1 MNNITSIPPQ
11 MRTGRSWYEG
21 TADAVYQNLYL
32 IERSGADLVVILSG
46 DHVYRMDYS
55 AMLRAHG
62 ETRADVTVASMR
74 VALGEAGRFGILSID
89 EANRITRFEE
99 KPVRPKPMPGDREH
113 ALASMGIYVF
123 SREFLSEVL
132 REDHEIEGSSHDF
145 GNDILPRLIS
155 SCRVYAY
162 LFGGHTGRV
171 AIDRYWRD
179 VGDLDAY
186 HAANMDLLEPVP
198 AMNIYQV
205 DWPIRTFQIP
215 SPPARS
221 VVGRSGVSA
230 QLINSMVSSG
240 SIVAGACIRHSIL
253 SPNVRVND
261 GAVVENAILFEGVRV
276 GEGARLCNCIVEKQV
291 KVPPGVSIGLG
302 SPVGLRA
309 VHRFPGRDRC
319 RSRKLPVHPVA
330 HIQPLTGS
338 PINLPS
344 FMIVVIQNRRAED
357 RPKTTIKTKSYQVA
371 HAAPGGHGP
380 PSDGKAQGRWS
391 AASRRGT
398 KSAGHSL
405 LMPRPEVTAHPATAK
420 CKAGGPRRPD
430 AEQSR
435 QVTRCSCRT
444 RRSRPT
450 QRLQCARQVVRGV
463 PTRNLYPINLL
474 SCIIVVIQNR
484 GAGDR
489 LEITINTHDGC
500 ARTRSISCRVP

>member
-1 MNNITSIPPQ
+1 MEEQAADYDRAIAIILAGGVGSRLQPLTDHRTKPAVPFGGKFRIIDFTLSNCLHSRLRRILVLTQYKSHSLQKHLRDGWSIFNPTLGEYITPIPPQ

-32 IERSGADLVVILSG
+32 IERSGADIVVILSG

-62 ETRADVTVASMR
+62 ETSADVTVASMR

-132 REDHEIEGSSHDF
+132 REDHEIEGSTHDF

-155 SCRVYAY
+155 SCRFYAY

-221 VVGRSGVSA
+221 VMGRSGVSA

-276 GEGARLCNCIVEKQV
+276 GEGARLSNCIVEKQV
-291 KVPPGVSIGLG
+291 KVPPGESIGLDRRSDCERFTV
-302 SPVGLRA
+302 SPG
-309 VHRFPGRDRC
+309 G
-319 RSRKLPVHPVA
+319 
-330 HIQPLTGS
+330 
-338 PINLPS
+338 
-344 FMIVVIQNRRAED
+344 IVVV
-357 RPKTTIKTKSYQVA
+357 PGSYRFT
-371 HAAPGGHGP
+371 P
-380 PSDGKAQGRWS
+380 
-391 AASRRGT
+391 
-398 KSAGHSL
+398 
-405 LMPRPEVTAHPATAK
+405 
-420 CKAGGPRRPD
+420 
-430 AEQSR
+430 
-435 QVTRCSCRT
+435 
-444 RRSRPT
+444 
-450 QRLQCARQVVRGV
+450 
-463 PTRNLYPINLL
+463 
-474 SCIIVVIQNR
+474 
-484 GAGDR
+484 
-489 LEITINTHDGC
+489 
-500 ARTRSISCRVP
+500 